1 MIPQWNLKLDQT
13 EFDMSNSR
21 LRFTAVILIC
31 DFKSLL
37 KLWNLKLNENL
48 IPSWP
53 DHKRNHVYQ
62 SADALHEKI
71 LIHIQDRRHFWGHCY
86 FEVFSL
92 SPVSCDSHAM
102 FSLSA
107 CTGQMMKMWHDNK
120 TLADIV
126 STPQAWFKTILLV
139 IKAAVKFIVSF
150 IISRIFVNLLVG
162 FQNLSNIYL
171 LKFFLKRSTV
181 FSYQCIPSVMLAV
194 SMICLNGKH
203 RKGQRLKGTPNWLFQ
218 LATESYWT
226 KKTISP
232 HSNNITL
239 LIN

>member
-1 MIPQWNLKLDQT
+1 MWNP
-13 EFDMSNSR
+13 R

-31 DFKSLL
+31 DYKSL

-48 IPSWP
+48 IPFWP

-86 FEVFSL
+86 LEVFSL

-107 CTGQMMKMWHDNK
+107 CSGQMMKMWHDNK

-126 STPQAWFKTILLV
+126 STPQAWFKIILLA
-139 IKAAVKFIVSF
+139 IKSVAKFIVSF
-150 IISRIFVNLLVG
+150 IITRIFVQLTCG
-162 FQNLSNIYL
+162 IPISIKYL
-171 LKFFLKRSTV
+171 FVKVLFKTYNG

-194 SMICLNGKH
+194 IVGFFIFVSTCILE
-203 RKGQRLKGTPNWLFQ
+203 RVF
-218 LATESYWT
+218 S
-226 KKTISP
+226 
-232 HSNNITL
+232 L
-239 LIN
+239 LEGMCSDCK